1 MQIKKYLPL
10 GSVVL
15 LKGAKHRAM
24 IIGFCINDQEDDNK
38 LYDYIGCL
46 FPEGL
51 FTLEN
56 IMAFN
61 HEDIGE
67 IFYMGYSDK
76 EEKEFKNKLVGM
88 TQKYV
93 NANGSLNTSVED
105 IFNNE
110 MIDGQ

>member
-1 MQIKKYLPL
+1 MPFESKYLF
-10 GSVVL
+10 S
-15 LKGAKHRAM
+15 
-24 IIGFCINDQEDDNK
+24 NDVDNLI
-38 LYDYIGCL
+38 LYNDCL
-46 FPEGL
+46 Y
-51 FTLEN
+51 N
-56 IMAFN
+56 ILAFEEVKN
-61 HEDIGE
+61 ATPK
-67 IFYMGYSDK
+67 FYMGYSDK